1 MNSSERFVVLDEFL
15 DYLQDELGWEFDR
28 DSFDDRFKLQKYI
41 FFAQK
46 MGLDSN
52 YSYNVYVFGAY
63 SPELAQDYYSNQL
76 SQQDFSETLDE
87 DFQSEDFTELIHGR
101 DPRWLEI
108 ASTFL
113 LYNEHYDHLEQEDR
127 LNRAIQKTMDEK
139 EATETVVRSIARTLS
154 EFDLVT

>member
-15 DYLQDELGWEFDR
+15 DYLQEELGWEFDR
-28 DSFDDRFKLQKYI
+28 DEFNDRFKLQKYI

-46 MGLDSN
+46 MGLESN

-76 SQQDFSETLDE
+76 SQRDFSGNLDE
-87 DFQSEDFTELIHGR
+87 NFQSDDFTELIDGR
-101 DPRWLEI
+101 DSRWLEI

-113 LYNEHYDHLEQEDR
+113 LYNERYDHLEQVDR
-127 LNRAIQKTMDEK
+127 LDRAIQKTMDEK
-139 EATETVVRSIARTLS
+139 DATETVVRSIVRTLR
-154 EFDLVT
+154 EFDLTT